1 MRLFKKKPR
10 CPYCELE
17 LDKKPTRKKKCPNCS
32 EYIIVRRGEL
42 YTEEQAEIMDQVG
55 ILEQFGASQEM
66 FEEEREE
73 LSKQFGLQASV
84 RDTLWKMLNSLIP
97 QQERSVNK
105 ELLYMRMAYFVE
117 EEGRDPS
124 QLIEQAMQLKG
135 TRIKKEVLGDKK
147 EFGGLFNNIRYKVNT
162 RNDDIVCDR
171 CNEISKR
178 TYTIDDFLKKM
189 PIPNNCSN
197 PRGCRC
203 NVTMR
208 IID

>member
-84 RDTLWKMLNSLIP
+84 RDTLWKMMNSLIP
-97 QQERSVNK
+97 QQERSVDK

-135 TRIKKEVLGDKK
+135 TGIKREVLEYK
-147 EFGGLFNNIRYKVNT
+147 ELLWVAPEARVKVHT

-178 TYTIDDFLKKM
+178 TYNIDDFLKKM

-203 NVTMR
+203 NVA
-208 IID
+208 IELD